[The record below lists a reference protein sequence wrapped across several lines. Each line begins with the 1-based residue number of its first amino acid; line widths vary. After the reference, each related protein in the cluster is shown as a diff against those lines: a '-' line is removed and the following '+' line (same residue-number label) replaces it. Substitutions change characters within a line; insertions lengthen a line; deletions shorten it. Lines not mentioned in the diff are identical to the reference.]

1 MSQAKKLN
9 DLMYAG
15 LFAALTAVL
24 GLVSIPLPFSPVPI
38 SGQSLAI
45 MLAGSVLSV
54 RQAGLSILTFLLVG
68 AVGVP
73 VFAGGTGG
81 LGIVFGPRGGYLLG
95 FLLGAMV
102 ISALKGSSNN
112 VWRLALANIVGGI
125 GVVYLLGVAW
135 LSLVTGMGL
144 QKAFLAGA
152 LPFLPGDFFKV
163 FIASVVGVALNK
175 QLRTAWGRA

>member
-1 MSQAKKLN
+1 MGQTKKLN

-45 MLAGSVLSV
+45 MLAGSVLTV
-54 RQAGLSILTFLLVG
+54 RQAGLSLLTFLLVG
-68 AVGVP
+68 AIGVP

-95 FLLGAMV
+95 FMLGAMA
-102 ISALKGSSNN
+102 ISALKGSGYQ
-112 VWRLALANIVGGI
+112 VWRLAIANVVGGI
-125 GVVYLLGVAW
+125 GVVYVLGVVW
-135 LSLVTGMGL
+135 LSVVTGMGL

-152 LPFLPGDFFKV
+152 LPFIPGDLLKV
-163 FIASVVGVALNK
+163 FIASVVGAALNK
-175 QLRTAWGRA
+175 QLRAVWGRA